1 METFLIVLGP
11 GHQRWGCH
19 HSWFLVKAC
28 SLLTFHY
35 IFTWWERQDYSKD
48 SYNGTNY
55 MRVPPLWLN
64 CLSTKHPLHWASLFQ
79 HINYVVVQSPCC
91 VQFFATPLTAAHQ
104 ASLSFTISQSFLKFM
119 FIASV
124 MPSSHLILWH
134 SLLLLPSIFS
144 NIRESAVRIRWPK
157 YWSFSFSLS
166 SSNKYSGL
174 ITLKIDWFDLLAVQG
189 TFKSLL

>member
-124 MPSSHLILWH
+124 MPSSHLILWP
-134 SLLLLPSIFS
+134 SLLLPASGIFPMS
-144 NIRESAVRIRWPK
+144 YLFASDDQIPI
-157 YWSFSFSLS
+157 SLTS
-166 SSNKYSGL
+166 YLIFGEGDGTPLQYSCVENPLDGGA
-174 ITLKIDWFDLLAVQG
+174 W
-189 TFKSLL
+189 

>member
-124 MPSSHLILWH
+124 MPSSHLILWP
-134 SLLLLPSIFS
+134 SLLLPASGIFPMSYLFASDDQNTGASASASVLPA
-144 NIRESAVRIRWPK
+144 NIQGLR
-157 YWSFSFSLS
+157 SLKMNS
-166 SSNKYSGL
+166 EGNANTQ
-174 ITLKIDWFDLLAVQG
+174 II
-189 TFKSLL
+189 